1 MRVCRRSG
9 LAGAQQTRPA
19 PRCPAEGTDE
29 HTPRVPLP
37 TAQRKTPVPSAPGI
51 HVPWDGATS
60 VWTVAAVS
68 GTSRRKRRQEEAKRP
83 EALHRRAQRGLSA
96 PPAHPSRREGP
107 RKAAKQSSHAKR
119 CSVPRRCIRRRNPQP
134 PLSPPLLR
142 HAHRRRGRLRRR
154 KLPGRAARPRSAT
167 ALEDPHSRSIRAARR
182 GGGGTARPRLGR
194 ACHSAPPAR
203 ADSELPGGGSRGS
216 GGGGGARPRGRLPS
230 APPGPARGAPR
241 RHGRIQPRRHAHEPS
256 RSWRSPKRS
265 SAGGRWAA
273 LGRAVGRA
281 APAGPARGGGGR
293 GRPGAQP
300 QDAPKVLGRFS

>member
-203 ADSELPGGGSRGS
+203 ADSELPGGGEPRLGRRRGGTPPGAS
-216 GGGGGARPRGRLPS
+216 PKRAARAGARRAEAPRSHPAASTRPRAVQVLALTEALERGWPMGGARPRRRP
-230 APPGPARGAPR
+230 RGA
-241 RHGRIQPRRHAHEPS
+241 
-256 RSWRSPKRS
+256 
-265 SAGGRWAA
+265 GGA
-273 LGRAVGRA
+273 
-281 APAGPARGGGGR
+281 
-293 GRPGAQP
+293 
-300 QDAPKVLGRFS
+300 S